1 MSVLDRSRPIYTE
14 PGLEGISI
22 CYLKDTDEWV
32 VEDQEDREQILEHVP
47 DAKFFN
53 PGPSPKAERAGR
65 RNPALPLVPA
75 SEPLDEVGTRK
86 PAASAMHPPA
96 ARAPTAKTPPTNRD
110 GSA

>member
-1 MSVLDRSRPIYTE
+1 MRGIYPE
-14 PGLEGISI
+14 PGVEGIPF